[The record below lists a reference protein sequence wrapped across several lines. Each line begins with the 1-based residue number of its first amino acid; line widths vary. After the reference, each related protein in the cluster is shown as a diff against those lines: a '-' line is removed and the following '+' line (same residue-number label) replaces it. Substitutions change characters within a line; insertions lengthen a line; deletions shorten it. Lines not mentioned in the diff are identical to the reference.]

1 MNLDSLQH
9 THLCPPLTTLQIPI
23 FIIKKM
29 AAEESLNHLL
39 YLFDSLWF
47 SNQIPNKNSNPPF
60 FPKVEDD
67 SEQPKLARIST
78 CDDQNDQDKSILIT
92 TSQESL
98 SSGDSDNLVS
108 PNSVLMRSPAAS
120 KLETILSEKES
131 SESPRE
137 KQEEKKVIKSN
148 EKSRTTRRKRKGK
161 VGLSCR
167 SLSELEF
174 QEVKG
179 FMDLGFVFS
188 EGDKNSNLV
197 KIIPGLQRLGEGEK
211 EKEKENSVQNADNSL
226 IKRPYLSQAWEIMEY
241 KRKERA
247 ERIKWK
253 INAAV
258 LDNEMDMKHQLRF
271 WAQSVASAV
280 K

>member
-1 MNLDSLQH
+1 
-9 THLCPPLTTLQIPI
+9 
-23 FIIKKM
+23 M
-29 AAEESLNHLL
+29 AAEESLIHLL

-47 SNQIPNKNSNPPF
+47 NNQILNKNSVPPF
-60 FPKVEDD
+60 FPKVED
-67 SEQPKLARIST
+67 ENNQPKLARILT

-98 SSGDSDNLVS
+98 SSGDSDNLLS
-108 PNSVLMRSPAAS
+108 PNSVLMRSPVLS
-120 KLETILSEKES
+120 KLETILSGKES
-131 SESPRE
+131 SEAPEE
-137 KQEEKKVIKSN
+137 KQEEKKVSNSN
-148 EKSRTTRRKRKGK
+148 EKSSTTRRMMGRRKRTGKGK
-161 VGLSCR
+161 LSSR

-174 QEVKG
+174 EEVKG

-188 EGDKNSNLV
+188 EGDKNSSLV
-197 KIIPGLQRLGEGEK
+197 KIIPGLQRFGEGEGEK
-211 EKEKENSVQNADNSL
+211 ENSTHDNNAENRL
-226 IKRPYLSQAWEIMEY
+226 IKRPYLSQAWENMEY
-241 KRKERA
+241 KRKEA
-247 ERIKWK
+247 VKWK